1 MPFKIKS
8 EAHQICSYCV
18 SGFNKRTGK
27 REKKTQVTQ
36 MDGNN
41 KKKQTINDIW
51 MGKGAVGT
59 CSKKEISCLC
69 LLMLCFLD
77 CSYSVF
83 KRVKA
88 N

>member
-41 KKKQTINDIW
+41 KKKNY
-51 MGKGAVGT
+51 K
-59 CSKKEISCLC
+59 
-69 LLMLCFLD
+69 
-77 CSYSVF
+77 
-83 KRVKA
+83 
-88 N
+88 